1 LKLSFQRNVTLV
13 SLVVI
18 VASCVP
24 GSPNGPAA
32 TVTHHKPRPFL
43 GTSDDPA
50 NPLSRYLECS
60 ESPKLISQLKTW
72 EALPAWLL
80 SADKLH
86 ENWVE
91 SFHSNS
97 VYKDWPDRVKDAVAR
112 TMSGCK
118 TLAGSSM
125 GQRLAIKFSDR
136 TPVFLRE
143 IQEIVTYPLVCPDSP
158 DPMHGDWEKMH
169 QAASRG
175 CPDSPPHATML
186 VHPGMKQEAAR
197 RLALMLGML
206 EETSYLDGSD
216 SEWNGGVR
224 FGSHFIYYHEIGHLV
239 LSIPNAWPPIEIR
252 PEEEEFAE
260 EIRADQIGMAML
272 ATELRNQKPEVIFWG
287 FMGISV
293 AMSFIAAQEF
303 VQPYK
308 DGLRQTKGAV
318 FRMARLKHLTRLS
331 VEKGLL
337 PSDALTGL
345 QFYWDLFTDL
355 LREVKVVPSPVFS
368 LIRET
373 ADRPQTDWT
382 KARNEIVKW
391 CAFGNKKSVIAAVA
405 DIYRDALGQQSSQP
419 RARRAV
425 NVVDFL
431 LNQTEAFE
439 PDLGLREAIRP
450 RPSPATAPSDG
461 NGREN

>member
-1 LKLSFQRNVTLV
+1 MFQHNVTAV
-13 SLVVI
+13 SLLLI
-18 VASCVP
+18 AALGVP
-24 GSPNGPAA
+24 RCFNEP
-32 TVTHHKPRPFL
+32 VTTITNDKPRHSL
-43 GTSDDPA
+43 GGADDPTH
-50 NPLSRYLECS
+50 PLSKYLECS
-60 ESPKLISQLKTW
+60 ESPKLMLQLETW
-72 EALPAWLL
+72 RALPAWLL
-80 SADKLH
+80 PSEKLH

-91 SFHSNS
+91 SFHNNS
-97 VYKDWPDRVKDAVAR
+97 VYKDWPEQVKHAVAK
-112 TMSGCK
+112 TMSGCR
-118 TLAGSSM
+118 TLAGTSI
-125 GQRLAIKFSDR
+125 GQQLVIKFSDR

-143 IQEIVTYPLVCPDSP
+143 ILDIVTYPLICPDSP

-169 QAASRG
+169 DAANRG
-175 CPDSPPHATML
+175 CPNSPPGAKML
-186 VHPGMKQEAAR
+186 VHPGMKQDAVR
-197 RLALMLGML
+197 RLARMLGML

-216 SEWNGGVR
+216 TEWNGGVR
-224 FGSHFIYYHEIGHLV
+224 FGCHFIYYHEIGHLA
-239 LSIPNAWPPIEIR
+239 LSVPNSWPQIEIR

-272 ATELRNQKPEVIFWG
+272 ATELRNQKPEVVFWG

-318 FRMARLKHLTRLS
+318 FRMARLKHWTTLN
-331 VEKGLL
+331 VERGLL

-345 QFYWDLFTDL
+345 QFYWDLFSDL

-373 ADRPQTDWT
+373 ADRPQIDWI

-391 CAFGNKKSVIAAVA
+391 CAFGNKKSVIAALA
-405 DIYRDALGQQSSQP
+405 DVYGDAVKQQSSQP

-425 NVVDFL
+425 GVVDFL
-431 LNQTEAFE
+431 LNQTEALE
-439 PDLGLREAIRP
+439 PEFGLREAIHP
-450 RPSPATAPSDG
+450 LTATPK
-461 NGREN
+461 